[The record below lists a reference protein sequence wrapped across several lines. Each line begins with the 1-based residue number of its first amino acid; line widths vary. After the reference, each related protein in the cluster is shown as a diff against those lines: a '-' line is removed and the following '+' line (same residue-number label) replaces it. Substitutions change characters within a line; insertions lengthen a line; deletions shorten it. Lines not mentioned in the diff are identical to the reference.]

1 MEQRLLGRSGL
12 SVSSLSFGTM
22 TFGGKGRHAAM
33 GALGVEQAR
42 RLVDIAIDQGVTLF
56 DTADIYSEGLAEEV
70 LGATLKGRRQN
81 VQIAT
86 KAFSRMGAGPNDLGL
101 SHHHLI
107 AACEAS
113 LRRLGTDY
121 IDLYQ
126 SHSMDSLTPM
136 EETLGAF
143 DMLVRQGK
151 VRYVGCSNFSAW
163 QTMKAVAI
171 SERSGLAR
179 YVSQQIQYSLLVRD
193 AEYELIPM
201 GLDQGVGV
209 MVWSPLMFGLL
220 SGKIRRDAPQPT
232 EGRLAAL
239 GAPIKVDWER
249 LYRIVDVMLEIAAGR
264 GVTPAQAA
272 LNWVRGKPGVDTVIV
287 GARTEEQLRDN
298 LASATW
304 QLSAGEMARLDEA
317 SAVPEPYPYW
327 HQQTWAG
334 ARNPR
339 VPAQRG

>member
-1 MEQRLLGRSGL
+1 
-12 SVSSLSFGTM
+12 
-22 TFGGKGRHAAM
+22 
-33 GALGVEQAR
+33 
-42 RLVDIAIDQGVTLF
+42 
-56 DTADIYSEGLAEEV
+56 
-70 LGATLKGRRQN
+70 
-81 VQIAT
+81 
-86 KAFSRMGAGPNDLGL
+86 
-101 SHHHLI
+101 
-107 AACEAS
+107 
-113 LRRLGTDY
+113 
-121 IDLYQ
+121 
-126 SHSMDSLTPM
+126 
-136 EETLGAF
+136 
-143 DMLVRQGK
+143 MLVRQGK

-179 YVSQQIQYSLLVRD
+179 YISQQIQYSLLVRD

-249 LYRIVDVMLEIAAGR
+249 LYRIVDVMLAIAAGR

-304 QLSAGEMARLDEA
+304 QLSAEEMARLDEA

-339 VPAQRG
+339 VPAQRA

>member
-1 MEQRLLGRSGL
+1 MEQRFLGSSGL
-12 SVSSLSFGTM
+12 SVSSLSLGTM

-33 GALGVEQAR
+33 GALDAERAGH
-42 RLVDIAIDQGVTLF
+42 LVDIAIEQGVTLF

-70 LGATLKGRRQN
+70 LGATLKGRRQS

-86 KAFSRMGAGPNDLGL
+86 KAFSPMGPGPNDFGL
-101 SHHHLI
+101 SRHHLI
-107 AACEAS
+107 SACEAS
-113 LRRLGTDY
+113 LRRLATDY

-126 SHSMDSLTPM
+126 AHSMDSITPM

-143 DMLVRQGK
+143 DTLVRQGK
-151 VRYVGCSNFSAW
+151 VRYIGCSNFSAW
-163 QTMKAVAI
+163 HTMKAVAI
-171 SERSGLAR
+171 SDDSGLAR

-209 MVWSPLMFGLL
+209 MAWSPLMFGLL

-264 GVTPAQAA
+264 GVTPAQVA
-272 LNWVRGKPGVDTVIV
+272 LNWVRSKPGVDTVIL
-287 GARTEEQLRDN
+287 GARNEEQLRDN
-298 LASATW
+298 LASAAW
-304 QLSAGEMARLDEA
+304 ELNADEMARLDA
-317 SAVPEPYPYW
+317 VSAGAEPYPNW

-334 ARNPR
+334 ARNPHL
-339 VPAQRG
+339 PAMRA

>member
-1 MEQRLLGRSGL
+1 MEQRFLGRSGL

-42 RLVDIAIDQGVTLF
+42 RLVDIAIDHGVTLF

-86 KAFSRMGAGPNDLGL
+86 KAFTRMGPGPNDLGL
-101 SHHHLI
+101 SRHHLI
-107 AACEAS
+107 GACEAS
-113 LRRLGTDY
+113 LRRLGADY

-126 SHSMDSLTPM
+126 AHSMDFLTPM

-143 DMLVRQGK
+143 DTLVRQGK
-151 VRYVGCSNFSAW
+151 VRYIGCSNFSAW

-179 YVSQQIQYSLLVRD
+179 YISQQIQYSLLVRD

-209 MVWSPLMFGLL
+209 MAWSPLVFGLL
-220 SGKIRRDAPQPT
+220 SGKIRRDAPQPS
-232 EGRLAAL
+232 EGRLAVL

-249 LYRIVDVMLEIAAGR
+249 LYRIVDVMLAIAAGR
-264 GVTPAQAA
+264 GVTPAQVA

-298 LASATW
+298 LASAAW
-304 QLSAGEMARLDEA
+304 ELSAEEMARLDEA

-339 VPAQRG
+339 VPAQRA

>member
-1 MEQRLLGRSGL
+1 MEQRFLGRSGL

-33 GALGVEQAR
+33 GALGVEPAR
-42 RLVDIAIDQGVTLF
+42 RLVDIAIERGVTLF

-86 KAFSRMGAGPNDLGL
+86 KAFSPMGTGPNDLGL
-101 SHHHLI
+101 SRQHLI
-107 AACEAS
+107 EACESS

-126 SHSMDSLTPM
+126 AHSMDSLTPM

-143 DMLVRQGK
+143 DALVRQGK
-151 VRYVGCSNFSAW
+151 VRYIGCSNFSAW
-163 QTMKAVAI
+163 QTMKAVAV
-171 SERSGLAR
+171 SQRDGLAR
-179 YVSQQIQYSLLVRD
+179 YISQQIQYSLLVRD

-209 MVWSPLMFGLL
+209 MAWSPLVFGLL
-220 SGKIRRDAPQPT
+220 SGKLRRGVAQPT
-232 EGRLAAL
+232 EGRLASF
-239 GAPIKVDWER
+239 GAPIEVDWER
-249 LYRIVDVMLEIAAGR
+249 LYRIVDVMLAIAGAR
-264 GVTPAQAA
+264 DVTAAQVA

-287 GARTEEQLRDN
+287 GARNEEQLLDN
-298 LASATW
+298 LAAASW
-304 QLSAGEMARLDEA
+304 QLDAEEMGRLDEA
-317 SAVPEPYPYW
+317 SAGPDPYPYW
-327 HQQTWAG
+327 HQQKWAG

-339 VPAQRG
+339 LPAKRA